1 MIGEELEG
9 GKGLEDSELSRQ
21 LKTVA
26 TSILGG
32 AGTALGQAF
41 LLDKLGY
48 GASLNNIG
56 EDQFPGTN
64 PWERLGAGGSD
75 TGGAAAGQASKAA
88 QGFSTLL
95 ETIIQARAA
104 TLNPDL
110 TSDEQNA
117 RWNNMLGR
125 GASSYGL
132 SEMALQAKNSLAA
145 QAGIND
151 AQAAVAYQTLT
162 QMSQML
168 PEQLEQMDLENQKL
182 GSEIDILIEQGEI
195 EKARAAL
202 ADLLATKEAFGPLI
216 GPLINSVRTLT
227 DEEIDEALL
236 ALASLTAGGIAMRG
250 GYALLKYLKNFKAQ
264 KNRDKF
270 AKKVHKDKMKAQQ
283 SKGFERTTE
292 IKGKADDRFE
302 HTTQHNF

>member
-9 GKGLEDSELSRQ
+9 GKGLEDTELSKQ

-26 TSILGG
+26 TAILGG

-95 ETIIQARAA
+95 ETIIQAKAA

-110 TSDEQNA
+110 TADEQNA

-145 QAGIND
+145 QAGLSD
-151 AQAAVAYQTLT
+151 ANAAVAYQTLT

-168 PEQLEQMDLENQKL
+168 PEELKKIDLENQKL
-182 GSEIDILIEQGEI
+182 GSEIDILIQQGEI

-202 ADLLATKEAFGPLI
+202 ADLLATKEAFGPAI
-216 GPLINSVRTLT
+216 GPLINSVKTLT
-227 DEEIDEALL
+227 DDEINEALL
-236 ALASLTAGGIAMRG
+236 ALASLAAGGIAIRG
-250 GYALLKYLKNFKAQ
+250 GYALLKFFQNFKAQ
-264 KNRDKF
+264 KNRDAF
-270 AKKVHKDKMKAQQ
+270 ARKVHEDKMRKQKI
-283 SKGFERTTE
+283 KGYERTTRTD
-292 IKGKADDRFE
+292 GDTT
-302 HTTQHNF
+302 HTTQQNF